1 MSVAITGWTGRLGNN
16 IIQVKHALHL
26 ALYYKYNVTLPPHSY
41 FNTRY
46 IKLYEEKDDKPVMS
60 GQFFGVNRIDRS
72 IFRQNNNEVREI
84 LRSIFTIMPKEPIGD
99 DTLVIHIRG
108 GDICSGRCRN
118 GNYTPPPFIYYKSII
133 TTLKPEKI
141 IILSE
146 DTTNPCTNAILRE
159 FDNAT
164 FTRNTLDNDLKTLLS
179 AKYVIESIGT
189 FTTTLLYIS
198 NCIKHIYRPNYQ
210 FTWDSMLIEDYT
222 CPVTCIDLSDYH
234 NKQGEWSNSN
244 EQRDR
249 MISYT
254 FTTSMPVSNEDIN
267 Y

>member
-1 MSVAITGWTGRLGNN
+1 MSVNIVGWTGRLGNN
-16 IIQVKHALHL
+16 IIQVKQALHV
-26 ALYYKYNVTLPPHSY
+26 ALYYKYNVTMPRHRY
-41 FNTRY
+41 FNTQY
-46 IKLYEEKDDKPVMS
+46 IRLYEEKDDTPVIS
-60 GQFFGVNRIDRS
+60 GYFYNEDGIDHS

-84 LRSIFTIMPKEPIGD
+84 LQSIFTIMPKEPIND

-108 GDICSGRCRN
+108 GDICSGRCYN
-118 GNYTPPPFIYYKSII
+118 TDYIPPPFVYYKSII
-133 TTLKPEKI
+133 TKLRPDKI

-146 DTTNPCTNAILRE
+146 NKSNPCTNAILSE

-164 FTRNTLDNDLKTLLS
+164 FIQNTLDNDIKTLLS

-198 NCIKHIYRPNYQ
+198 KCIKHIYRPNYQ
-210 FTWDSMLIEDYT
+210 FTIGNILLEDYT

-234 NKQGEWSNSN
+234 NKQGEWINSN

-249 MISYT
+249 IISYVP
-254 FTTSMPVSNEDIN
+254 SI
-267 Y
+267 